1 MTRYLIMSCE
11 FISTVNFVFNMSCPN
26 SHAYIFSL
34 TLYDPGEGGGLTLPP
49 PIFCPDAFNFGA
61 TFINL

>member
-11 FISTVNFVFNMSCPN
+11 IISTVNFVFNMSCPN

-34 TLYDPGEGGGLTLPP
+34 PLYDPGEGGGGGGLTPPSDFLP
-49 PIFCPDAFNFGA
+49 
-61 TFINL
+61 